1 MRKPSSTADE
11 LLKHRLATELEA
23 QKWAYKKQELEY
35 LEAGHHLRALNQLMW
50 QVPSMSIA
58 ITGGL
63 WYGATTVDSESS
75 RAWVFGFVAVVDVLV
90 VFILWRLRALIQ
102 IHINHQ
108 RIFSEGESKKDR
120 WKGMVI
126 ICWITALL
134 TAAIVS
140 GVAAFHPEALNKDK
154 TLEKT
159 VSCCNVTLDIPP
171 QQCPA
176 SPVRTVL
183 PKKRPCTP

>member
-1 MRKPSSTADE
+1 MRNPSSKADE

-35 LEAGHHLRALNQLMW
+35 LEAGQHLRALNQLMW

-63 WYGATTVDSESS
+63 WYGATTVDSELA
-75 RAWVFGFVAVVDVLV
+75 RIWVFIFVAIVDALVIVV
-90 VFILWRLRALIQ
+90 LWRLRRLID
-102 IHINHQ
+102 IHIDLQ
-108 RIFSEGESKKDR
+108 RNFSGLGKSDDPWRKL
-120 WKGMVI
+120 VI
-126 ICWITALL
+126 KCWIGALA
-134 TAAIVS
+134 AAIVS
-140 GVAAFHPEALNKDK
+140 AVGAVHPEALNKDK
-154 TLEKT
+154 APEKT
-159 VSCCNVTLDIPP
+159 TLCCNVTLDMLP

-176 SPVRTVL
+176 SPARTVL